1 MEISKMNN
9 KFNNLNEDIKE
20 KENDHQ
26 IIIQSLEVNFMNQ
39 IESLKKKLNELHKEN
54 SEMKV
59 SKTELKVNY

>member
-1 MEISKMNN
+1 MNN